1 MNELTIAEIKTRLK
15 EIIVNDLEVNIDP
28 SDITDQVSLYDE
40 GLGLDSIAIVNFI
53 VTIEAR
59 FNFSFDESEIS
70 SKLFGNIETLAE
82 FIDSKIN
89 SKVSRIPG

>member
-89 SKVSRIPG
+89 SKVSGIPG